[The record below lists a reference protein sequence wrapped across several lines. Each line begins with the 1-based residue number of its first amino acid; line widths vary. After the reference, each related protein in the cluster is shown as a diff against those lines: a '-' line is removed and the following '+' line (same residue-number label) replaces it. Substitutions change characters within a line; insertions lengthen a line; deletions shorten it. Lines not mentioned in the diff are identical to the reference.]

1 MPSSTFTQEAWEDF
15 QFWIQTD
22 PKKAKK
28 IQNLLREIM
37 RHPHEGS
44 GKPETLKY
52 SLHGWWSQ
60 RIDLQH
66 RLVYRVENHNIQVIS
81 CRYHY

>member
-1 MPSSTFTQEAWEDF
+1 MSSISFTQEAWEDF
-15 QFWIQTD
+15 QFWMQTD

-28 IQNLLREIM
+28 IQNLLREIL

-44 GKPETLKY
+44 GKPEALQY
-52 SLHGWWSQ
+52 SLQGWWSR
-60 RIDLQH
+60 RIDLKH
-66 RLVYRVENHNIQVIS
+66 RLVYRVENDSIQVIS

>member
-1 MPSSTFTQEAWEDF
+1 MSPISFTQEAWEDF
-15 QFWIQTD
+15 QFWMQTD

-28 IQNLLREIM
+28 IQNLLREIL

-44 GKPETLKY
+44 GKPEALKY
-52 SLHGWWSQ
+52 SLQGWWSR

-66 RLVYRVENHNIQVIS
+66 RLVYRVENDSIQVIS

>member
-1 MPSSTFTQEAWEDF
+1 MPSITFTQEAWEDF

-44 GKPETLKY
+44 GKPESLKY
-52 SLHGWWSQ
+52 SLQGWWSR

-66 RLVYRVENHNIQVIS
+66 RLVYRVENNSIQVIS